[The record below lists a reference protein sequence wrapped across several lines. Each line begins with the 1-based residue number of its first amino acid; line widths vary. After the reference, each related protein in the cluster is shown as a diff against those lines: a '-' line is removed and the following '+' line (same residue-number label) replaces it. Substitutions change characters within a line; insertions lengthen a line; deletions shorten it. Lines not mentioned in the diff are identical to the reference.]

1 MRLPLTWLSCVNVIR
16 LNGVYIFVFILFFN
30 IRCRSIEFSFSA
42 FSGLV
47 LLLCLL
53 LSPSFLIR
61 SRHFSFSLPIFRC
74 PLTSIFYDLI
84 TIHLHQSFFPH
95 DLIISVSL
103 LLCLTYVCHTCL
115 CSYFFIPDLLNPRYS
130 HHPCQHSHFCYS

>member
-1 MRLPLTWLSCVNVIR
+1 MPSVLTVYKYFSLYFSSIF
-16 LNGVYIFVFILFFN
+16 GVGASSFHSPRSPALCFFY
-30 IRCRSIEFSFSA
+30 
-42 FSGLV
+42 V
-47 LLLCLL
+47 Y
-53 LSPSFLIR
+53 SFLFLIT

>member
-1 MRLPLTWLSCVNVIR
+1 MRLPLPWISCVDDIR
-16 LNGVYIFVFILFFN
+16 LNGVYNLLLWTCPYSGSVRRVFN
-30 IRCRSIEFSFSA
+30 IH
-42 FSGLV
+42 V
-47 LLLCLL
+47 LLSCA
-53 LSPSFLIR
+53 SSMCTPFSFLIT

-84 TIHLHQSFFPH
+84 TTHLHQAFFPR
-95 DLIISVSL
+95 DLTISVSL
-103 LLCLTYVCHTCL
+103 LLFLTYVCNTCI